1 MSNLWYRPKHHI
13 SSCTSNVFS
22 FISIAPCSRD
32 QLLDYPAMSVHR
44 IQAPLNNKIKAWTT
58 LLVALY
64 HLYFY
69 FCTKVFCDVADLK
82 TVNQGTTV
90 SY

>member
-1 MSNLWYRPKHHI
+1 MSNLWYKPKHHI

-22 FISIAPCSRD
+22 FIRIARYSRRD

-44 IQAPLNNKIKAWTT
+44 IQAPLNNKIKACIR

-69 FCTKVFCDVADLK
+69 FRTKVFCDVADLK
-82 TVNQGTTV
+82 T
-90 SY
+90 